1 MKYNLAKPFLF
12 LIAFILIV
20 GLACNAGTSDAPSE
34 PAAPIAEAA
43 TVVPA
48 PVLEVASPVPPPTTV
63 PPTPTISPPDPTTV
77 PEQNHQPYQ
86 AWEDGTGAL
95 SVEAPSSWEES
106 SGNIWESEWGNISF
120 QAANILLSADL
131 EGFSNY
137 YNVPGVDFAASK
149 DWGSIGGYI
158 QLLDAV
164 KDTWYSECD
173 YNGRYEYTDP
183 VFEGKI
189 DGWQCAP
196 GTESWVLAARP
207 IVDSSSYLIL
217 VQIQVDPDDANYED
231 AWHILETFNVNPAKL
246 P

>member
-34 PAAPIAEAA
+34 PAAPVAEEP
-43 TVVPA
+43 T
-48 PVLEVASPVPPPTTV
+48 PVAEVASPIPPPTV
-63 PPTPTISPPDPTTV
+63 AIPAPTTA
-77 PEQNHQPYQ
+77 PEQNQPYQ

-95 SVEAPSSWEES
+95 SIEVPSSWEES

-131 EGFSNY
+131 EGFSDY

-207 IVDSSSYLIL
+207 IINSSSYLIL
-217 VQIQVDPDDANYED
+217 VQIQVDPDDTNYED
-231 AWHILETFNVNPAKL
+231 AWHILETFNVDPAKL